1 MRQALLLVQ
10 REHYQHFDKSQYSL
24 SICLDILVYYNTST
38 VFSSNLLYNGA
49 CQSICEQYW
58 VKSVNSRLVSKTVS
72 NLWFMK
78 SVNSSNLLHTP
89 PPVQKDLL
97 KAQEGDKEVRELA
110 KNITMPL
117 LILWGQHDRVR
128 ELGLLSCRAIYI
140 FAL

>member
-1 MRQALLLVQ
+1 MRQALLSVQ
-10 REHYQHFDKSQYSL
+10 MEHYQHFDKSQYSL
-24 SICLDILVYYNTST
+24 CICLDILVYYNTST
-38 VFSSNLLYNGA
+38 VISSNLLYRVFV
-49 CQSICEQYW
+49 S
-58 VKSVNSRLVSKTVS
+58 KVSKTVS

-128 ELGLLSCRAIYI
+128 ELGLLSC
-140 FAL
+140 

>member
-1 MRQALLLVQ
+1 
-10 REHYQHFDKSQYSL
+10 
-24 SICLDILVYYNTST
+24 
-38 VFSSNLLYNGA
+38 
-49 CQSICEQYW
+49 
-58 VKSVNSRLVSKTVS
+58 
-72 NLWFMK
+72 MK

-128 ELGLLSCRAIYI
+128 EL
-140 FAL
+140 

>member
-1 MRQALLLVQ
+1 
-10 REHYQHFDKSQYSL
+10 
-24 SICLDILVYYNTST
+24 
-38 VFSSNLLYNGA
+38 
-49 CQSICEQYW
+49 
-58 VKSVNSRLVSKTVS
+58 
-72 NLWFMK
+72 MK

-128 ELGLLSCRAIYI
+128 ELGLLSCRAIFLPPKILIYTTPYI
-140 FAL
+140 KLLYYSRYVTCQGLPFSILWFPSLRWRYWRNVVTPYLWRDRENAPPSSLTSSLTSQPHFSIH

>member
-1 MRQALLLVQ
+1 
-10 REHYQHFDKSQYSL
+10 
-24 SICLDILVYYNTST
+24 
-38 VFSSNLLYNGA
+38 
-49 CQSICEQYW
+49 
-58 VKSVNSRLVSKTVS
+58 
-72 NLWFMK
+72 MK

-128 ELGLLSCRAIYI
+128 ERSESLSFRAIFLPPKTFDLHNTLFTNLFI
-140 FAL
+140 TPDM

>member
-1 MRQALLLVQ
+1 
-10 REHYQHFDKSQYSL
+10 
-24 SICLDILVYYNTST
+24 
-38 VFSSNLLYNGA
+38 
-49 CQSICEQYW
+49 
-58 VKSVNSRLVSKTVS
+58 
-72 NLWFMK
+72 MK

-128 ELGLLSCRAIYI
+128 ELGLLSCRAIFFDSHNTLFTNFFI
-140 FAL
+140 TPDM